1 MAQATPTDPP
11 PFKVVETRPP
21 TRTATAVQ
29 VAGIVGIVVCAVLI
43 VIVWIGLGTVGSK
56 VNDLAAGV
64 NAGFNRATD
73 AAATVAGNLDAAAVA
88 AGSIG
93 TDAST
98 LASSVPTPDAVTK
111 LANRLGG
118 FVDGYRDL
126 RVRYGA
132 LRENVTGAI
141 SSLQNV
147 ARFVPGLDVPD
158 QPVDAL
164 AGVDA
169 KLQSIDDSITS
180 TWQALQGSDTNA
192 AGTAVAATSARLQ
205 TVLTEASAA
214 VGTLNDRLVAAQT
227 RAGAATD
234 QLRTILLIVAVV
246 ISLLLIW
253 VLALNLALWQLGR
266 HWKREATEAPASAV

>member
-1 MAQATPTDPP
+1 MAEATPTDPP
-11 PFKVVETRPP
+11 PFKVVDTGPP
-21 TRTATAVQ
+21 TRSATAAQ
-29 VAGIVGIVVCAVLI
+29 IAGIVGIVVCAILI
-43 VIVWIGLGTVGSK
+43 VLVWIGLGTVGSK

-73 AAATVAGNLDAAAVA
+73 AAATVAGNLDAAAVS

-93 TDAST
+93 TDAS
-98 LASSVPTPDAVTK
+98 AIAASVPTPDAVTK
-111 LANRLGG
+111 LSNRLGG

-132 LRENVTGAI
+132 LRENVTGAV

-164 AGVDA
+164 AAVDA

-180 TWQALQGSDTNA
+180 TWQALQGGDPRV
-192 AGTAVAATSARLQ
+192 AGTAVAAAGARLQ

-214 VGTLNDRLVAAQT
+214 VRTLNDRIVAGQT
-227 RAGAATD
+227 RANAATD
-234 QLRTILLIVAVV
+234 QLRTILLIVALV
-246 ISLLLIW
+246 ISLLLLW
-253 VLALNLALWQLGR
+253 VLALNVALWQLGR
-266 HWKREATEAPASAV
+266 HWKREAVAPHSA

>member
-1 MAQATPTDPP
+1 MADATPTDPP
-11 PFKVVETRPP
+11 PFKVVDTRPP
-21 TRTATAVQ
+21 TRSATAAQ

-43 VIVWIGLGTVGSK
+43 VLVWVGIGTVGSK

-73 AAATVAGNLDAAAVA
+73 AATTVAGNLDAAAVT
-88 AGSIG
+88 AGTIG

-98 LASSVPTPDAVTK
+98 IAASLPTPDAVTK

-126 RVRYGA
+126 RVRYGG

-164 AGVDA
+164 AAVDA

-180 TWQALQGSDTNA
+180 TWQALQGSDATVV
-192 AGTAVAATSARLQ
+192 GTAVAATSARLQ

-214 VGTLNDRLVAAQT
+214 VRTLNDRLVAGQN
-227 RAGAATD
+227 RATAATD
-234 QLRTILLIVAVV
+234 TLRTILFIVALV
-246 ISLLLIW
+246 ISLLLLW
-253 VLALNLALWQLGR
+253 VLALNVALWRLGQ
-266 HWKREATEAPASAV
+266 HWKRESVEAPASAV